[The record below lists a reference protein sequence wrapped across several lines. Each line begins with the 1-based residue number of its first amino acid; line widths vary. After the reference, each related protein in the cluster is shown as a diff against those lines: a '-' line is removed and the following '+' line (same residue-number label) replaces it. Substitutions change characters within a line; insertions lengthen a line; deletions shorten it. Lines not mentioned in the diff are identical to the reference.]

1 MTIVNQSAKRTVQGN
16 GAQTVFDYNFLIPTA
31 SAAELYFSDEETG
44 NSYLLSP
51 ASWSLSGANN
61 PLGGTFTYPRD
72 TSQAPLKS
80 TQRLTLRRIVPNTQN
95 TALNNQSGYTPRA
108 VEGGLD
114 WAVMQVQQL
123 AAEQGNALRL
133 WPANEAIPPLPFLSA
148 ADRANTIIGFD
159 GDGDPMI
166 VLGAVGQALVSPFG
180 GTLIAAPSP
189 SAARGLLEIAPT
201 WGGAA
206 GGTAN
211 APTISL
217 NPPITA
223 YAAGQA
229 FEFISNAAANTGA
242 VTLSVNG
249 LGAVAIN
256 KGDGTVPLVAGDI
269 PASHVIVVQYD
280 GTRFRLTSPVPY
292 ALVDASVTTGK
303 IADAAVTTAKL
314 AVAAVTTEK
323 LAANIGTPVVLATAV
338 ASASA
343 SLDITGVFSDAYD
356 RYELELLNLLPAV
369 NDGTMIL
376 RIGTGV
382 GPTWQSGSSYN
393 NAIFG
398 ITDSSS
404 GIPASLTTAIYLS
417 WPGGGGAGVSNV
429 AATGGVSGRVS
440 FCNPEVATVYPS
452 FDVETRHIY
461 STGPRASSIRGSGVY
476 VGAAA
481 ITGLRVLS
489 SLGNITSGLVR
500 LLGYRK

>member
-16 GAQTVFDYNFLIPTA
+16 GAQTVFDYNFLIPSA

-44 NSYLLSP
+44 DSYLLSP

-80 TQRLTLRRIVPNTQN
+80 TQRLTLRRTVPNTQN
-95 TALNNQSGYTPRA
+95 TALNNQSGYAPKA

-133 WPANEAIPPLPFLSA
+133 WPANETIPPLPFVSA
-148 ADRANTIIGFD
+148 ADRANKIIGFD
-159 GDGDPMI
+159 GDGDPTI
-166 VLGAVGQALVSPFG
+166 VLGSVGQALVSPFG

-189 SAARGLLEIAPT
+189 SAARGLLEITPS
-201 WGGAA
+201 WGGTA

-223 YAAGQA
+223 YTAGQE

-242 VTLSVNG
+242 VTIDVNG
-249 LGAVAIN
+249 LGAVAVN
-256 KGDGTVPLVAGDI
+256 KGDGTVPLAAGDI
-269 PASHVIVVQYD
+269 PASHVITVRYD

-303 IADAAVTTAKL
+303 IADAAVTTGKIAD
-314 AVAAVTTEK
+314 AAVTTAK
-323 LAANIGTPVVLATAV
+323 LAANIGAPVVLAEAV
-338 ASASA
+338 ANASA
-343 SLDITGVFSDAYD
+343 ALDITGAFSDTFD
-356 RYELELLNLLPAV
+356 RYELELIDLLPATNNV
-369 NDGTMIL
+369 TAWL
-376 RIGTGV
+376 RVGTGV
-382 GPTWQSGSSYN
+382 GPTWQAGASAYN
-393 NAIFG
+393 WHLFVIGTSTNTTQQGPAQQIGLSNANSVGNIAGGGINGTLRFYSPDATKFPRFEINSLV
-398 ITDSSS
+398 ITDAATSQ
-404 GIPASLTTAIYLS
+404 ANV
-417 WPGGGGAGVSNV
+417 GGGVYLT
-429 AATGGVSGRVS
+429 AT
-440 FCNPEVATVYPS
+440 
-452 FDVETRHIY
+452 
-461 STGPRASSIRGSGVY
+461 
-476 VGAAA
+476 A
-481 ITGLRVLS
+481 ITGLRFLFS
-489 SLGNITSGLVR
+489 SGNITSGSIR